1 MEKDFND
8 MSYAEQRS
16 WLMDKAFPKKD
27 PNASLS
33 WIEEGKLKINP
44 VFHKVKQTVKTLL
57 KLLLKKTHRQL
68 KMRGG
73 DQELQVL
80 KGINLNL

>member
-33 WIEEGKLKINP
+33 WIEEGKLKNQSGIPQGKANSKDP
-44 VFHKVKQTVKTLL
+44 TKATTKENSPAKDA
-57 KLLLKKTHRQL
+57 
-68 KMRGG
+68 GG
-73 DQELQVL
+73 RQELQAL
-80 KGINLNL
+80 KGININL

>member
-33 WIEEGKLKINP
+33 WIEEGRTKKST
-44 VFHKVKQTVKTLL
+44 VTRKQTVKTLL
-57 KLLLKKTHRQL
+57 KLLLKKTHHR
-68 KMRGG
+68 
-73 DQELQVL
+73 
-80 KGINLNL
+80 